1 MRGIKMEILLVD
13 DDQGFLD
20 QAKYVLEKDD
30 SDLEVIPLTSAKETL
45 EYLESKEADI
55 VISDYKMPG
64 MDGLELLKEIREREN
79 DIPFIIFTGKGRE
92 EIAMKALNLG
102 ADRYFKKGGDPIA
115 QYEVLAQ
122 AIKQEVKHWQA
133 KKESEKMRKQ
143 LKENEK
149 RYRAIFENIGIAMV
163 TLEKDNTISLA
174 NQRFEELS
182 GYSQDE
188 LEGKKKWYQFVADE
202 DVEKVKRYHD
212 LKDVD
217 KKLAPGSY
225 EFKLT
230 DKFNKQKLIYAT
242 ISTLPIE
249 NKKLL
254 SLYDFTQFE
263 EAIYELKQL
272 EEAFKHGD
280 LENIEHDI
288 FSSIEELFT
297 KEGIKESVKDW
308 CLEEILLLLIMNRD
322 GASGKDLMS
331 DLNNIFGVEL
341 SSSIVYPRLHDLEEE
356 GLLSINEHIRTKEY
370 LIDDEQ
376 RANVRISKKLKQF
389 FGIYSVLKLLLS
401 RNENKGE

>member
-1 MRGIKMEILLVD
+1 MDILLVD

-20 QAKYVLEKDD
+20 QAKYVLQKND
-30 SDLEVIPLTSAKETL
+30 SEMNVIPLTSGKETL
-45 EYLESKEADI
+45 EYLEDGEADI
-55 VISDYKMPG
+55 VVSDYKMPE
-64 MDGLELLKEIREREN
+64 MDGLELLKEIREHGN

-102 ADRYFKKGGDPIA
+102 ADRYFRKGGDPIA

-122 AIKQEVKHWQA
+122 AVKQEVKHKRA
-133 KKESEKMRKQ
+133 EEESQSMRKQ
-143 LKENEK
+143 LRENEK
-149 RYRAIFENIGIAMV
+149 RYRAIFENLGIAMV
-163 TLEKDNTISLA
+163 TLKEDNTISLA
-174 NQRFEELS
+174 NQKFEDLS
-182 GYSQDE
+182 GYTKDE
-188 LEGKKKWYQFVADE
+188 LEEKKKWYQFVSDE
-202 DVEKVKRYHD
+202 DIDKVKRYHD
-212 LKDVD
+212 LKNVD
-217 KKLAPGSY
+217 KTLAPGSY
-225 EFKLT
+225 EFKFI
-230 DKFNKQKLIYAT
+230 DKYNNEKLIYAT

-263 EAIYELKQL
+263 EAIHELKQL

-331 DLNNIFGVEL
+331 DLNNIFGIEL
-341 SSSIVYPRLHDLEEE
+341 SSSTVYPRLHDLEEE
-356 GLLSINEHIRTKEY
+356 GVLSINEHIRTKEY
-370 LIDDEQ
+370 LINDEESA
-376 RANVRISKKLKQF
+376 REMVSTKLKQF

-401 RNENKGE
+401 RKENKEE

>member
-1 MRGIKMEILLVD
+1 MEILLVD

-30 SDLEVIPLTSAKETL
+30 SDLKVIPLTSAKETL
-45 EYLESKEADI
+45 EYLEGREADI
-55 VISDYKMPG
+55 VVSDYKMPG

-102 ADRYFKKGGDPIA
+102 ADRYFRKGGDPIA

-163 TLEKDNTISLA
+163 ALEEDNTISLA

-202 DVEKVKRYHD
+202 DVEKVERYHD

-225 EFKLT
+225 EFKLI
-230 DKFNKQKLIYAT
+230 DKYNNEKLIYAT

-249 NKKLL
+249 DKKLI

-263 EAIYELKQL
+263 EAIHELKQL

-288 FSSIEELFT
+288 FSSIEELFS

-308 CLEEILLLLIMNRD
+308 CLEEILLLLIMNKD

-331 DLNNIFGVEL
+331 GLNNIFGVEL
-341 SSSIVYPRLHDLEEE
+341 SSSTVYPRLHDLEEE